1 MPWGRASSGDGAA
14 TPAATPAIAAGEHKP
29 AAPSEA
35 KASVAMSLKAQMLP
49 ALTATT
55 MVKSKALEV
64 QILLGNYAENGSNHG
79 RKTYKKI
86 EPVPGHPNVK
96 VFVYFWDG
104 RDGADFSGW
113 WFGDQVGGSQVWARC
128 ASQAST
134 PPRVGWMVPWD
145 SGKAEPG
152 LLLLDP
158 AKPSV
163 TTPVLMMGAPQT
175 VEEAQARAVA
185 NRMKVEDMEALV
197 KAVTDEAKGMD
208 GVEDAAALKEVQ
220 KKVVEAEGN
229 VRELQQGT
237 AHEIGE
243 VRKGGPLCQSVITEM
258 SKVLPRIQVMTQ
270 SLKTLNHK
278 LKAKI
283 PREKTAE
290 ELKKEETDKELFST
304 AEPEVNKAVEEAGS
318 ALNGIAR
325 LADAI
330 EAETADAAVDALTE
344 IESASQEAQGKITE
358 ARMTINTHLRT
369 ARSFVADVQKIALKE
384 FTAKQQEL
392 TEHQKALNVFKEYRK
407 HFNAQ
412 VAARKAFVAV
422 EKELEGLEAEVQK
435 ASELKAISDEGEK
448 SVEAVKDAEKLVGP
462 VLQKLTAHMNGA
474 VARFNVVPVLRERL
488 SICKERSLKAQA
500 SLQEYFK
507 VLRPK
512 IEVVSAAETLKNAH
526 IKVGKVEEAAA
537 KCDELEMPF
546 LKGVEV
552 ETGEAATK
560 LFADCDAASM
570 HAQAALGQATAFLRK
585 AQADAKSYVNTEVA
599 EKNGKEL
606 AELIETVEA
615 LQKKCMSFKTATA
628 ERKTAAV
635 VSEVTE
641 LVSTCEEKM
650 KIFAEAATLFSSDWT
665 AIGRFGQE
673 DLDNEPLESLKEALE
688 KSVAAE
694 KEASSVTTETRKT
707 IQVKVVQGRVTDTG
721 GELAKLNTR
730 MTELQAQLQ
739 SVRKNVLT
747 AEKLIKSKDALASLE
762 VQVKEAEAEAN
773 KVEEMTNLE
782 PGEELTD
789 QNILDME
796 VASASASKLLKDL
809 QKRVD
814 TTLATV
820 VPGMRPQFLELKE
833 KCKGAEKVLDVA
845 KESTK
850 EQRERVL
857 TEHYVKEA
865 QRQASEVEAAMEKV
879 SEAELPFLKGIEV
892 LPLASSQECIKES
905 EGAAEA
911 AKALIAQVRT
921 YVAGKNAE
929 IGHFDKVMGDPAK
942 EEMLEV
948 TQRINTA
955 SQTLNQFWKD
965 LAGRK
970 MTARLQ
976 ETEVKLGELE
986 GDVKAAVEV
995 AGPFIRGEAETME
1008 VEEANTICLKYMEM
1022 EKVVQAKVGEMRV
1035 WLSTTLK
1042 DIRQSPEH
1050 MESLK
1055 KLQAQFTAYQADLA
1069 GAKKSTSVHEQC
1081 ITAKRI
1087 HQEVAEMLGEMEAEV
1102 KKSTE
1107 ATAPLLERG
1116 GEDFLVAANLR
1127 VVAGALLEYMGERG
1141 LSMAALL
1148 KEVGDVPADFAAFV
1162 GKLPEV
1168 LGKEEL
1174 GTTEDRRA
1182 AMFRQL
1188 DKDEDGK
1195 LTLDEFEALFVVKY
1209 VCRKEVAVTDTFE
1222 TEGAST
1228 LGKLNLGDIVQGVGQ
1243 PHTDESGLVRVK
1255 CRLPEGDATGF
1266 VTVKGNA
1273 ETVFLDPV
1281 TAFYEFFAEAE
1292 KTVEAC
1298 GKAVTKSLQAV
1309 RAKGAEFPRGPEGG
1323 RLAELKGEFSKLMTQ
1338 ATATHTSLLGL
1349 KKRMAVA
1356 KVEYSKAETAERN
1369 AHILAKEQ
1377 KEADLLLG
1385 PARERMKATEAS
1397 TKALEDA
1404 CAPLTLLQGDA
1415 LQAFATPA
1423 AVLDEAERLAAAAQE
1438 AVASARATVKEQQA
1452 KLNLEPR
1459 KVNGPVVEAKKAIM
1473 AYLAQVE
1480 SSDKAVAKL
1489 IAAVHEKCREITAS
1503 LSQQCAASLRAL
1515 GKPNDE
1521 LFAELALPEE
1531 ERIPEEAMR
1540 ARLLALD
1547 GVSLKPEHAALICRQ
1562 IGAGGIGK
1570 FAFLRFMQ
1578 RFYVVMK
1585 SSVVTDEFDI
1595 ESSKVLRKLD
1605 VDEVVELMDG
1615 PRKDEKVGLTR
1626 IQARCLR
1633 DNAEGWIS
1641 VKGNQGTSFLEEV
1654 DKPYYVCSA
1663 SMALDMDAKG
1673 KSEVPVRALLAGE
1686 AVELVEGPLKERLQ
1700 PNTRARGKAVSDGA
1714 TGWVTVVSSRGAT
1727 FLEEGRF
1734 FTCVAAVPLTDE
1746 LGANEAKVL
1755 KQLVP
1760 GEVIAATDQ
1769 EPAEDDGALRMKA
1782 RTLKDEL
1789 EGWVTMKSQTGQ
1801 PYVTASSK
1809 YYTVLEEVPVQ
1820 KSLDAASA
1828 ATARALVKGE
1838 VFQVLE
1844 GPKEESSVLSR
1855 RARVKAVADGAVG
1868 WITLGAQTPEWVP
1881 YYTCKRPTPMHT
1893 TASPEGAAEV
1903 RQLAVGEEIE
1913 LLDGPKA
1920 EGDVLRLRGRAKSDG
1935 ATGWVTIRSDGAGV
1949 DLEPSRPTKRG
1960 R

>member
-1 MPWGRASSGDGAA
+1 MVQEPKD
-14 TPAATPAIAAGEHKP
+14 
-29 AAPSEA
+29 
-35 KASVAMSLKAQMLP
+35 ASVATKMSLKAQMLP

-55 MVKSKALEV
+55 MVKAKALEV
-64 QILLGNYAENGSNHG
+64 QILLGNYAEFGSNHG

-158 AKPSV
+158 AKPAAMASA
-163 TTPVLMMGAPQT
+163 LIMGAPQT

-185 NRMKVEDMEALV
+185 NRMKVEDTEAIV
-197 KAVTDEAKGMD
+197 KNVVDEAKGV
-208 GVEDAAALKEVQ
+208 GEEDVPAIKALQAKVQ
-220 KKVVEAEGN
+220 EAEGD

-237 AHEIGE
+237 ANEIGE
-243 VRKGGPLCQSVITEM
+243 VRKGGPLCQAVITEM
-258 SKVLPRIQVMTQ
+258 SKVLPRIQVMAQ
-270 SLKTLNHK
+270 ALKTLNHK

-290 ELKKEETDKELFST
+290 ELKKEAEDKEAFST
-304 AEPEVNKAVEEAGS
+304 AEPEVAKAVDEAKG
-318 ALNGIAR
+318 ALDGIAR
-325 LADAI
+325 LANAI
-330 EAETADAAVDALTE
+330 EAETAEAATDALAE
-344 IESASQEAQGKITE
+344 IESTSQEAQGKITE
-358 ARMTINTHLRT
+358 ARMTINNHLRT
-369 ARSFVADVQKIALKE
+369 SRTFVADVQKVALKE

-392 TEHQKALNVFKEYRK
+392 TEYQKSLNVFKEYRK
-407 HFNAQ
+407 HFVAQ
-412 VAARKAFVAV
+412 VAARKAFVSV

-435 ASELKAISDEGEK
+435 ASEMKAISDEGEK
-448 SVEAVKDAEKLVGP
+448 AVDAVKDAEKAVRP
-462 VLQKLTAHMNGA
+462 VLQKLTAHMNSA
-474 VARFNVVPVLRERL
+474 VARFSVVPVLRERL
-488 SICKERSLKAQA
+488 ASCKERSLKAQT
-500 SLQEYFK
+500 SLQDYLN
-507 VLRPK
+507 VLKPK
-512 IEVVSAAETLKNAH
+512 IEIVSAADTLKTAH
-526 IKVGKVEEAAA
+526 EMVGKVEEASA

-552 ETGEAATK
+552 DTGEEATK
-560 LFADCDAASM
+560 MFADCDAASM
-570 HAQAALGQATAFLRK
+570 QAQAALGQATAFLRK
-585 AQADAKSYVNTEVA
+585 AQAEAKSYANTEVS
-599 EKNGKEL
+599 EKNGKEIV
-606 AELIETVEA
+606 ELIETVEA

-628 ERKTAAV
+628 ERKTTAV

-641 LVSTCEEKM
+641 LVGTCEEKVN
-650 KIFAEAATLFSSDWT
+650 AYTEAATLFSSDWT

-673 DLDNEPLESLKEALE
+673 DLESEPLESLKEALE
-688 KSVAAE
+688 KSTAAE
-694 KEASSVTTETRKT
+694 KEATSVTTEARKT
-707 IQVKVVQGRVTDTG
+707 IQVKVVQGRVADAN
-721 GELAKLNTR
+721 GELAKLNTK
-730 MTELQAQLQ
+730 MTELQAQIQ
-739 SVRKNVLT
+739 SVKKNVVT

-762 VQVKEAEAEAN
+762 EQVKEAEAEAK
-773 KVEEMTNLE
+773 KVEDMTNLE
-782 PGEELTD
+782 PGDELTD

-796 VASASASKLLKDL
+796 VASTSASKLLKDL
-809 QKRVD
+809 QKKVD
-814 TTLATV
+814 TTLGTII
-820 VPGMRPQFLELKE
+820 PGMRSQFLELKE
-833 KCKGAEKVLDVA
+833 KCKSAEKVLDEA

-857 TEHYVKEA
+857 TEHFVKEA
-865 QRQASEVEAAMEKV
+865 EKQASEVETAMERV

-905 EGAAEA
+905 EAAAES

-929 IGHFDKVMGDPAK
+929 IGQFDKAVGEPAK
-942 EEMLEV
+942 EMLLEV

-965 LAGRK
+965 LGGRK

-976 ETEVKLGELE
+976 ETELKLGELE
-986 GDVKAAVEV
+986 GDVKAAVEL
-995 AGPFIRGEAETME
+995 AGPFIRGEADAME
-1008 VEEANTICLKYMEM
+1008 EEEASSMCMKYMEM
-1022 EKVVQAKVGEMRV
+1022 EKSVQVKVGEMRV
-1035 WLSTTLK
+1035 WLSTTLQNV
-1042 DIRQSPEH
+1042 RQSPEH
-1050 MESLK
+1050 MEGLK
-1055 KLQAQFTAYQADLA
+1055 KLQAQFTGYQADLA

-1087 HQEVAEMLGEMEAEV
+1087 HQEVAEVQAEMEAEL
-1102 KKSTE
+1102 KKGTE

-1127 VVAGALLEYMGERG
+1127 VVAGALLEYMGEKG
-1141 LSMAALL
+1141 LTMDALL

-1174 GTTEDRRA
+1174 GTTEDRRK
-1182 AMFRQL
+1182 AMFGQL

-1195 LTLDEFEALFVVKY
+1195 LSLDEFEAMFLVKY
-1209 VCRKEVAVTDTFE
+1209 VCRKEVGITDTLE
-1222 TEGAST
+1222 IEGSST
-1228 LGKLNLGDIVQGVGQ
+1228 LVKLKLGDIVQGVGQ
-1243 PHTDESGLVRVK
+1243 PQTDESGLVRVK

-1266 VTVKGNA
+1266 VTVKSNT
-1273 ETVFLDPV
+1273 ETVIMDPV

-1292 KTVEAC
+1292 KTVDAC
-1298 GKAVTKSLQAV
+1298 GKAMTKSLQAV

-1323 RLAELKGEFSKLMTQ
+1323 RLAELKAEFSKLMTQ
-1338 ATATHTSLLGL
+1338 ATATHTTMLGL
-1349 KKRMAVA
+1349 KKRMGVA
-1356 KVEYSKAETAERN
+1356 KVEYSRRETAERN

-1385 PARERMKATEAS
+1385 PVKECIKAMEAS
-1397 TKALEDA
+1397 TKALEDT
-1404 CAPLTLLQGDA
+1404 CAPFTSLQVDA

-1423 AVLDEAERLAAAAQE
+1423 AVLDEAEKLAAAAQE
-1438 AVASARATVKEQQA
+1438 AVASARTTVKEQQA
-1452 KLNLEPR
+1452 KLNLEPK
-1459 KVNGPVVEAKKAIM
+1459 KVNGPVVEAKKAVM
-1473 AYLAQVE
+1473 GYLAQVE

-1489 IAAVHEKCREITAS
+1489 LGTVQEKCRTITAS
-1503 LSQQCAASLRAL
+1503 LSQQCAAALRAL
-1515 GKPNDE
+1515 GKSNDE
-1521 LFAELALPEE
+1521 LFAEMASPEE
-1531 ERIPEEAMR
+1531 ERISAEAMQK
-1540 ARLLALD
+1540 RLLALE
-1547 GVSLKPEHAALICRQ
+1547 GVGLKLEHAALICRQ
-1562 IGAGGIGK
+1562 VGVDGIGK

-1585 SSVVTDEFDI
+1585 SSVITNEFDI
-1595 ESSKVLRKLD
+1595 ESSKVMRKLD
-1605 VDEVVELMDG
+1605 VDEIVELMDG

-1633 DNAEGWIS
+1633 DNAVGWIS
-1641 VKGNQGTSFLEEV
+1641 VKGNQGTSFLEETE
-1654 DKPYYVCSA
+1654 KPYYVCSA
-1663 SMALDMDAKG
+1663 GMALDMDAKG
-1673 KSEVPVRALLAGE
+1673 KSEEPVRTLLAGE
-1686 AVELVEGPLKERLQ
+1686 VVELVEGPLKERLQ
-1700 PNTRARGKAVSDGA
+1700 PNTRARGKAPSDGA

-1727 FLEEGRF
+1727 YLEEGRF
-1734 FTCVAAVPLTDE
+1734 FTCTAAVPLTDE
-1746 LGANEAKVL
+1746 LDANEAKVL

-1760 GEVIAATDQ
+1760 GEVIAAVDE
-1769 EPAEDDGALRMKA
+1769 EPAEDDGVMRMKA

-1809 YYTVLEEVPVQ
+1809 YYTALEEVPVQ
-1820 KSLDAASA
+1820 RSLDATSA
-1828 ATARALVKGE
+1828 ATARVLAKGE
-1838 VFQVLE
+1838 VFQILE

-1855 RARVKAVADGAVG
+1855 RAKVKAIADGSTG
-1868 WITLGAQTPEWVP
+1868 WITLGVQTPDWVP
-1881 YYTCKRPTPMHT
+1881 YYTCRKAAPMHT
-1893 TASPEGAAEV
+1893 SISLDGATEV
-1903 RQLAVGEEIE
+1903 RELAVGEEVE

-1935 ATGWVTIRSDGAGV
+1935 ATGWVTIRSDDAGV
-1949 DLEPSRPTKRG
+1949 ALEPNSRPTKKG